1 MTDTNTKD
9 HALTG
14 DPTTI
19 AGEDA
24 YLIPLSGQAGTGN
37 NAIVDPEG
45 LQRLREAGARFLY
58 TIGNGANQHYV
69 AFLKIPTKKV
79 QIAARVILDAPKGRR
94 VIYRNGN
101 SFDLRS
107 ANLRIQPQAGEKFSP
122 TGETRDQ
129 INAAWQAH
137 RAWRAR
143 EERFWKRNPQT
154 DRRPW

>member
-1 MTDTNTKD
+1 MTDTKA

-14 DPTTI
+14 DLTTI

-24 YLIPLSGQAGTGN
+24 YLIPLSGQAGTGK

-45 LQRLREAGARFLY
+45 LQRLRAAGARFLY

-69 AFLKIPTKKV
+69 AFLKTPTKKV
-79 QIAARVILDAPKGRR
+79 QIAARVILDAPTGRR

-107 ANLRIQPQAGEKFSP
+107 ANLRIQPQAGETWSP
-122 TGETRDQ
+122 SGETRDQ
-129 INAAWQAH
+129 INFAWQAH
-137 RAWRAR
+137 RSWRAR
-143 EERFWKRNPQT
+143 EDRLWKRNTGT